1 MLLRMI
7 SIPDTIEK
15 ICHNLLNDIA
25 EVSQNDNS
33 IRFFRKDF
41 TTMTMWLLIMNA
53 HFKDKKINIEDLARA
68 VAPASKISKPSL
80 RLILENAKHKGFIK
94 LIRSQ
99 EDQRSWNIEPEEIII
114 KEFKIWIRNFL
125 KGNDNIEAL

>member
-1 MLLRMI
+1 MGI
-7 SIPDTIEK
+7 NTEKVEK
-15 ICHNLLNDIA
+15 ICTNLLQDILD
-25 EVSQNDNS
+25 VSQQNNS
-33 IRFFRKDF
+33 IKFFRKDF

-53 HFKDKKINIEDLARA
+53 HFKNKKISIESLARA

-80 RLILENAKHKGFIK
+80 RLILENAKQKGFIK

-114 KEFKIWIRNFL
+114 KEFKIWVRNFL
-125 KGNDNIEAL
+125 KGNDNIEAF